1 MPSPLWHRVVVVIL
15 NQMSDWRNCT
25 FTWRQHWSL
34 NTSYIIMYLTLNDR
48 RDKLFWNTK
57 LLRLWSNLNW
67 PSLTMRKNPVLKHF
81 FTGFP
86 FWPSSYDCVSHIIG
100 WLLCLCLFKDGSL
113 KSVYHTVWALM
124 VKVYHE
130 KFKEA
135 RKNEK
140 LNWLLQHPI
149 NTACSYYSNSPRL
162 FLRGARQRHG
172 KRCDV

>member
-34 NTSYIIMYLTLNDR
+34 NTSYIIMYLTLNGR
-48 RDKLFWNTK
+48 HDKLFWNTK

-86 FWPSSYDCVSHIIG
+86 FWPSSYDRVSHIIG
-100 WLLCLCLFKDGSL
+100 WLLCLCLFTTRMEVLRVCITLFEHWWSKFTMKNS
-113 KSVYHTVWALM
+113 KRH
-124 VKVYHE
+124 VKMNKQFEWNLPEVM
-130 KFKEA
+130 
-135 RKNEK
+135 KN
-140 LNWLLQHPI
+140 L
-149 NTACSYYSNSPRL
+149 TDCCSIL
-162 FLRGARQRHG
+162 
-172 KRCDV
+172 